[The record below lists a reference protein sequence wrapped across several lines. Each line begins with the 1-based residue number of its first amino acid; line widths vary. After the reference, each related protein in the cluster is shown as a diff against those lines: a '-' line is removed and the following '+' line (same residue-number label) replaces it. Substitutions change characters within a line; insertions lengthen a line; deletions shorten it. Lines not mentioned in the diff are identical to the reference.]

1 MQQAWADEYRSDT
14 LDEYVFTNDKQ
25 RELITHWIKQGSIP
39 HCLFSGSSGTGK
51 TTLAKLL
58 IKELKV
64 DEYDILV
71 ANGSKEA
78 RRFEWVDTLIN
89 FCSTMPF
96 GDFKI
101 VLIDEAD
108 YMNIHSV
115 QPALRNLMEDYV
127 STVRFILTCNYP
139 NKIMPAIHSR
149 CEQGRLH
156 IEKLDKNEFMARVAT
171 ILVTENIEFDLDT
184 LDIFVNAKYPDLRKC
199 IHMVQANSNTGKLV
213 APSDSIQDSKDWML
227 DAEALF
233 RKGKFNDAR
242 ALMCSQVTPD
252 DIQSMFTWMY
262 NNLDLW
268 SDTPEG
274 QDKAIIIIRNAIAT
288 SALVADQEINLS
300 AAFAE
305 LGQL

>member
-1 MQQAWADEYRSDT
+1 MQQAWADEYRSDSI
-14 LDEYVFTNDKQ
+14 DEYVFTNDKQ

-51 TTLAKLL
+51 STLAKLL

-64 DEYDILV
+64 DEYDVLE

-78 RRFEWVDTLIN
+78 RKIEWIDALIN

-101 VLIDEAD
+101 VFIDEAD

-115 QPALRNLMEDYV
+115 QPALRNLMEDY
-127 STVRFILTCNYP
+127 SQTVRFILTCNYP

-156 IEKLDKNEFMARVAT
+156 IDKLDKTEFTARVAT
-171 ILVTENIEFDLDT
+171 VLVTENIEFDLDT
-184 LDIFVNAKYPDLRKC
+184 LDIFVEAKYPDLRKC
-199 IHMVQANSNTGKLV
+199 LHMVQANSTTGKLI
-213 APSDSIQDSKDWML
+213 APSETDQGGKDWIL
-227 DAEALF
+227 DATALF
-233 RKGKFNDAR
+233 KEGKFNEAR
-242 ALMCSQVTPD
+242 KIMCSQATPED
-252 DIQSMFTWMY
+252 MDGMFTWMY

-268 SDTPEG
+268 SNTAEG
-274 QDKAIIIIRNAIAT
+274 QDKAIIIIRNAIVN

-300 AAFAE
+300 ACFAE
-305 LGQL
+305 LGQI

>member
-14 LDEYVFTNDKQ
+14 FDEYVFTNDKQ

-64 DEYDILV
+64 DEYDILI

-78 RRFEWVDTLIN
+78 RKVEWVDTLIN

-115 QPALRNLMEDYV
+115 QPALRNLMEDYG

-156 IEKLDKNEFMARVAT
+156 IEKLDKNEFMARAAT

-213 APSDSIQDSKDWML
+213 APSDNIQDSKDWML

-233 RKGKFNDAR
+233 KKGNFNDAR
-242 ALMCSQVTPD
+242 TLMCSQVTPD
-252 DIQSMFTWMY
+252 DIQSMFSWMY

-274 QDKAIIIIRNAIAT
+274 QDKAIIIIRNAIVN

-305 LGQL
+305 LRQL